1 MFLFFVQKHGVSYG
15 NILILHFL
23 QKICTGFSLTI
34 LRPWFYNSTV
44 NTPYWSVMHKIQR
57 KSTKIIGFSEKK
69 ILEFLKTEKSFAKKS
84 CILHH

>member
-1 MFLFFVQKHGVSYG
+1 MFLFFVQKHGVGYS

-23 QKICTGFSLTI
+23 QKFCTTFSLTI
-34 LRPWFYNSTV
+34 MRPCFYNGTV